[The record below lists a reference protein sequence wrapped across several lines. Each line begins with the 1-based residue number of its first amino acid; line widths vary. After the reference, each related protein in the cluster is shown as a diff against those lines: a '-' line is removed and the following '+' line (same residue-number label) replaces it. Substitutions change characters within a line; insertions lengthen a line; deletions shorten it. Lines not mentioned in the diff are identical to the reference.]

1 MNPSIFEEIQQY
13 EFAFPSTHRTQVA
26 NLILTS
32 SVRPLHSA
40 QVGYKVYVDHKKI
53 LIPKRI
59 YWDMKTYSPPS
70 DLNEVDRTILNC
82 LLSRHHSGF
91 IREKAVIHLLR
102 STHYWAAPYL
112 ISAVA
117 DYVLEIL
124 EVILAQFDTIN
135 HQHLIQC
142 LTENPVYW
150 KKTCDRIQSY
160 WDCYYRDEFIHL
172 ETYPGHLIMDK
183 INNLITKKT

>member
-1 MNPSIFEEIQQY
+1 MHPSIFEEIQQY
-13 EFAFPSTHRTQVA
+13 EFAFPSTLRSQVA

-32 SVRPLHSA
+32 SVRLHHSA
-40 QVGYKVYVDHKKI
+40 QVGHTVHVNHKKI
-53 LIPKRI
+53 LIPRRI

-70 DLNEVDRTILNC
+70 DLNEVDTSLLNC
-82 LLSRHHSGF
+82 LLSRHHNGF
-91 IREKAVIHLLR
+91 IREKAVIHLLG
-102 STHYWAAPYL
+102 STHYWAIPYL
-112 ISAVA
+112 ISAIA

-124 EVILAQFDTIN
+124 QVILAQFDTIS

-160 WDCYYRDEFIHL
+160 WDCYYRDEFKQF
-172 ETYPGHLIMDK
+172 ETYPGYLIMDK
-183 INNLITKKT
+183 INNLTAKKT